1 MMSNL
6 RMWHL
11 FSGATERL
19 KKVSMKI
26 AAALSLLVVTPI
38 PWYADWTCGL
48 PLIVLTLVIH
58 VLGLL
63 FIDEKVARVK
73 NDTVE
78 RYGYHVVFVVI
89 IGATA
94 MLIALMH
101 GIEAVLWA
109 VIYRIAGALPDYPD
123 AVLYSLSA
131 MTTYGH
137 ANLILEKRWQLMG
150 ALEALDGMLL
160 FGVTIAFLFG
170 IIQRTRELQSRRP
183 R

>member
-1 MMSNL
+1 
-6 RMWHL
+6 
-11 FSGATERL
+11 
-19 KKVSMKI
+19 MKI
-26 AAALSLLVVTPI
+26 AAALSLLVLTPI
-38 PWYADWTCGL
+38 PWSSDWTFGL
-48 PLIVLTLVIH
+48 PLIGLTLVIH

-73 NDTVE
+73 KDVVE
-78 RYGYHVVFVVI
+78 RYGYRVVFVVI

-94 MLIALMH
+94 MSIALMH
-101 GIEAVLWA
+101 GIEAIIWA
-109 VIYRIAGALPDYPD
+109 VIYRIFGALPDYTD

-137 ANLILEKRWQLMG
+137 ENLVLEKRWQLMG

-170 IIQRTRELQSRRP
+170 IIQRARELQARRP
-183 R
+183 H

>member
-1 MMSNL
+1 
-6 RMWHL
+6 L

-19 KKVSMKI
+19 KEVSLQI
-26 AAALSLLVVTPI
+26 AAALSLFVVTPI
-38 PWYADWTCGL
+38 PWYADWTFGL

-73 NDTVE
+73 SDVVE
-78 RYGYHVVFVVI
+78 RYGYRVVFVVI

-94 MLIALMH
+94 MLIAVMH

-109 VIYRIAGALPDYPD
+109 VIYWIFGALPDYRD

-131 MTTYGH
+131 MTSYGH
-137 ANLILEKRWQLMG
+137 ANVVLEKRWQLMG

-160 FGVTIAFLFG
+160 FGVTTAFLFG
-170 IIQRTRELQSRRP
+170 IIQRARELQARRP

>member
-1 MMSNL
+1 
-6 RMWHL
+6 
-11 FSGATERL
+11 
-19 KKVSMKI
+19 MKI

-38 PWYADWTCGL
+38 PWSSDWTFGL

-73 NDTVE
+73 KDVVE
-78 RYGYHVVFVVI
+78 RYGYRLVFVVI

-94 MLIALMH
+94 MSIALMH

-109 VIYRIAGALPDYPD
+109 VIYWIFGALPDYPD

-131 MTTYGH
+131 MTSYGH
-137 ANLILEKRWQLMG
+137 ANIVLEKRWQLLG
-150 ALEALDGMLL
+150 ALESLNGMLL
-160 FGVTIAFLFG
+160 FGVTTAFLFG
-170 IIQRTRELQSRRP
+170 IIQRARELQVTRP